1 MPELFGRGQILY
13 FKASFAVEK
22 WGSFLCFLV
31 DAVHLRLVGKSIA
44 SSMRKSCPIFSI
56 MALSWEST
64 DSTVGRNM
72 WASNRAMQSLR
83 ATGWSDC
90 GTYEENHRQKNYISA
105 YEGNHNKA
113 NRRYL
118 ATKMVKSEN
127 SETLKQTYKRNP
139 HVIQPEI
146 PDSIIVSTI

>member
-13 FKASFAVEK
+13 FKASFAAEK

-90 GTYEENHRQKNYISA
+90 GTYEENYRQKNYISA

-113 NRRYL
+113 NRHYF

-139 HVIQPEI
+139 HVIQPQI